1 MTEWELTRERLAPI
15 LQCSRLEDA
24 SFDEWLEW
32 FRTEPGLARH
42 APENVCVSDPRTGDR
57 VLFNPARAGRPHDD
71 RRAAG
76 PPPECIVCTG
86 RLTRVIDVADLS
98 SGFTFVNKNLYPAV
112 YPHRADGSPDD
123 PGARRWGSRGI
134 PSYGLH
140 LLQWSSSRH
149 DQDLHTMPLKDR
161 LVVFER
167 LAALERKLLCESA
180 GRFPSARA
188 WGGPA
193 GVSGFVQV
201 IKNFGAPVGGSVAHG
216 HQQIALTNVM
226 PRKARDDWRFEQTHG
241 ETFAAYVLRENP
253 SELLLKD
260 YGAAAL
266 VVPYFMRRP
275 YDMTLIQRETRARY
289 LHELDSE
296 SLAALAEGWRDGIAL
311 MREAL
316 AGMGRKIAF
325 NAVLHTGPGAG
336 IYTEFLPYTQE
347 VGGLE
352 QSGLWI
358 CQADPRAAADA
369 LRSMAAGGAA
379 TGQAPETPTPA
390 DC

>member
-1 MTEWELTRERLAPI
+1 MTAKELSRDGLAAI
-15 LQCSRLEDA
+15 LQSPRLEDA
-24 SFDEWLEW
+24 SFDQWLEW
-32 FRTEPGLARH
+32 FRAEPGLAEH
-42 APENVCVSDPRTGDR
+42 APQDVCVSDPRTGDR
-57 VLFNPARAGRPHDD
+57 VLFNPARARRPHDNRD
-71 RRAAG
+71 AAG

-98 SGFTFVNKNLYPAV
+98 NGFTFVNKNLYPAA
-112 YPHRADGSPDD
+112 YPHRTDGSPAE
-123 PGARRWGSRGI
+123 PGARRWDARGV

-149 DQDLHTMPLKDR
+149 DEDLHTMPPADR
-161 LVVFER
+161 LVVFDR
-167 LAALERKLLCESA
+167 LAALERKLLRESA
-180 GRFPSARA
+180 GRFPSART

-226 PRKARDDWRFEQTHG
+226 PRRARDDWRFEQERG
-241 ETFAAYVLRENP
+241 ETFAASMLRENP
-253 SELLLKD
+253 PELLLKD
-260 YGAAAL
+260 YGGAAL
-266 VVPYFMRRP
+266 VIPYFMRRP
-275 YDMTLIQRETRARY
+275 YDMMLVQRETRARY
-289 LHELDSE
+289 LHELDRA
-296 SLAALAEGWRDGIAL
+296 SLAALAEGWRDGILL
-311 MREAL
+311 MRGAL
-316 AGMGRKIAF
+316 ARMGRKIAF
-325 NAVLHTGPGAG
+325 NVVLHVGPGAG

-358 CQADPRAAADA
+358 CQADPRGAADE
-369 LRSMAAGGAA
+369 LRSILDGGGESCAGPGVPAS
-379 TGQAPETPTPA
+379 A